1 MCGVFLVQDH
11 VIPFL
16 SAFGSTPKWKQEQ
29 FEFGDIYP
37 SQQAIVIDRNLH
49 QQFETNLYSF
59 GYPYPYQGKKK
70 LIINARS
77 ETLKQKTLFRHAL
90 QNHRAV
96 VICSG
101 FYEWDLFKQKVFF
114 DQDQPF
120 YLAALV
126 IENSFV
132 IITQEANE
140 SVLSI
145 HPRMPVIFNAQQ
157 AKQWLCDES
166 KIFDLLQQNNPM
178 LNVHQAFQQI
188 SLF

>member
-1 MCGVFLVQDH
+1 M
-11 VIPFL
+11 
-16 SAFGSTPKWKQEQ
+16 
-29 FEFGDIYP
+29 
-37 SQQAIVIDRNLH
+37 
-49 QQFETNLYSF
+49 
-59 GYPYPYQGKKK
+59 
-70 LIINARS
+70 
-77 ETLKQKTLFRHAL
+77 
-90 QNHRAV
+90 
-96 VICSG
+96 ICSG
-101 FYEWDLFKQKVFF
+101 FYEWDLFKQKIFF